1 MNLPYKQL
9 VALMGKASIGI
20 HTMTDEHFGI
30 TIVEMMA
37 AG

>member
-1 MNLPYKQL
+1 
-9 VALMGKASIGI
+9 MGKVSIGI
-20 HTMTDEHFGI
+20 HTMVDEHFGI